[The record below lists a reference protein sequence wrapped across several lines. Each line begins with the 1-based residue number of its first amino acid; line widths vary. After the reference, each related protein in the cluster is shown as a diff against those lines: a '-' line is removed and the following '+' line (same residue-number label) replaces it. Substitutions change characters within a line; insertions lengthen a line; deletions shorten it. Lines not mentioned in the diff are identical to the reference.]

1 MRQNDRIE
9 MFDRY
14 VLTRESTGW
23 RVTKTGRDHGWFFR
37 GTSAWAWCLNDRR
50 CRSDECNH
58 IRELDR
64 QIGFLERDIEHSS
77 QVLAVSKDIRRRDL
91 HHTRITE
98 SRARRDFYSQW
109 LEKYLSRTKYLE
121 LRKLK

>member
-1 MRQNDRIE
+1 
-9 MFDRY
+9 MFERY
-14 VLTRESTGW
+14 VMTRESSGW
-23 RVTKTGRDHGWFFR
+23 RVIKTGIDQGWFFR
-37 GTSAWAWCLNDRR
+37 GTAAWAWCLNDRR
-50 CRSDECNH
+50 CRSDDCNH

-77 QVLAVSKDIRRRDL
+77 TVLARSLNPVRRDL
-91 HHTRITE
+91 HEIKLIE
-98 SRARRDFYSQW
+98 NRARKEFYSQW